1 MNNFFSL
8 IKEKEN
14 FVLLLLLIEILIL
27 FLGLFI
33 EDFNFL
39 KILIF
44 INLIFSVIIFLNF
57 LKIKQ
62 KPKEEKSSLFLNFLQ
77 KFLDTFQ
84 QGIVIYTEN
93 FQIVFVNKF
102 FCDLVSLN
110 KDDLINLTIK
120 SEMINNEKFQTLAN
134 IFFPFLQGEN
144 LKIINQEPETIEVKF
159 TKPKER
165 YFVITYSEILIDKKY
180 KLRIISEKTQEI
192 EEAQKKLEFLQLTS
206 HNLLTPL
213 NEIKW
218 FLEAININTISQ
230 ENKSF
235 IENALTI
242 INSTIFFSESI
253 LTMID
258 LELNQFKLNIK
269 EINLKKILI
278 NLLNIFKFN
287 IEEKKIK
294 VNIEI
299 DENYNLIYTDEN
311 LFKYLMFVIIENA
324 ILYNK
329 ENGLINIKIQ
339 NVPAKPYLQITV
351 EDTGI
356 GMTENDIKNLFKKY
370 FRSEEAKNLNIKGF
384 GLGLYNASRILN
396 ILKGEISIQ
405 SQKNKG
411 TTVIIKLPLD
421 LRNLI

>member
-1 MNNFFSL
+1 MNKFFSL

-27 FLGLFI
+27 LFSLFI

-62 KPKEEKSSLFLNFLQ
+62 KPKEEKSSLFFNFLQ

-102 FCDLVSLN
+102 FCDLVGLN

-144 LKIINQEPETIEVKF
+144 LKIINKEPETIEVKF
-159 TKPKER
+159 AKPKER

-180 KLRIISEKTQEI
+180 KLRIILEKTQEI

-213 NEIKW
+213 SEIKW
-218 FLEAININTISQ
+218 FLEAIDVNNVSQ
-230 ENKSF
+230 ENKNF

-242 INSTIFFSESI
+242 VNSAIFFSESI
-253 LTMID
+253 LTIID

-269 EINLKKILI
+269 EVNLEKIFI
-278 NLLNIFKFN
+278 KLLNIFKLN

-311 LFKYLMFVIIENA
+311 LFKYLMFIIIENA

-339 NVPAKPYLQITV
+339 NVPNKPYLQITV

-370 FRSEEAKNLNIKGF
+370 FRSEEAKSLNIKGF

-396 ILKGEISIQ
+396 ILKGEITIQ

-411 TTVIIKLPLD
+411 TNVTIKLPLD
-421 LRNLI
+421 LRNFI